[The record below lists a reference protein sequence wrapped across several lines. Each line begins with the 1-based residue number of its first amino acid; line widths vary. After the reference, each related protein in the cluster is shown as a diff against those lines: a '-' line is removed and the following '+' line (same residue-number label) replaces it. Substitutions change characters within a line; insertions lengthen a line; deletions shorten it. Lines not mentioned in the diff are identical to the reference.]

1 MAAFAEINVLKKVIR
16 VLALDDKDTQ
26 DKHGNEV
33 EAVGVKYLN
42 KAFGGTWLRT
52 SYNTAKN
59 THKLGGT
66 PFRKNHAGIGYTF
79 NEAKDAFISPKP
91 YDSWT
96 LNEETC
102 QWKAPTAMPDDDKKY
117 EWNEDTQA
125 WDEREYES
133 E

>member
-66 PFRKNHAGIGYTF
+66 PFRKNFAGIGFTYDETR
-79 NEAKDAFISPKP
+79 DAFIPP
-91 YDSWT
+91 QNYPSWT
-96 LNEETC
+96 INEDTC
-102 QWKAPTAMPDDDKKY
+102 IWEAPVAYPADGKVY
-117 EWNEDTQA
+117 EWNELDKS
-125 WDEREYES
+125 WVEF
-133 E
+133 

>member
-66 PFRKNHAGIGYTF
+66 PFRKNFAGIGFTYDETR
-79 NEAKDAFISPKP
+79 DAFIPP
-91 YDSWT
+91 QNYPSWT
-96 LNEETC
+96 LNEDTC
-102 QWKAPTAMPDDDKKY
+102 IWEAPVAYPADGKVY
-117 EWNEDTQA
+117 EWNELDKS
-125 WDEREYES
+125 WVEF
-133 E
+133 

>member
-1 MAAFAEINVLKKVIR
+1 MAAFAEIDALKKVIR

-66 PFRKNHAGIGYTF
+66 PFRKNFAGIGFTYDETR
-79 NEAKDAFISPKP
+79 DAFIPP
-91 YDSWT
+91 QNYPSWT
-96 LNEETC
+96 LNEDTC
-102 QWKAPTAMPDDDKKY
+102 IWEAPVAYPADGKVY
-117 EWNEDTQA
+117 EWNELDKS
-125 WDEREYES
+125 WVEF
-133 E
+133 

>member
-1 MAAFAEINVLKKVIR
+1 MAAFAEIDALKKVIR

-66 PFRKNHAGIGYTF
+66 PFRKNYAGRGFTYDETR
-79 NEAKDAFISPKP
+79 DAFIPP
-91 YDSWT
+91 QNYPSWT
-96 LNEETC
+96 LNEDTC
-102 QWKAPTAMPDDDKKY
+102 IWEAPVAYPADGKVY
-117 EWNEDTQA
+117 EWNELDKS
-125 WDEREYES
+125 WVEF
-133 E
+133 

>member
-1 MAAFAEINVLKKVIR
+1 MAAFAEIDALKKVIR

-59 THKLGGT
+59 THKLVGT
-66 PFRKNHAGIGYTF
+66 PFRKNFAGIGFTYDETR
-79 NEAKDAFISPKP
+79 DAFIPP
-91 YDSWT
+91 QNYPSWT
-96 LNEETC
+96 LNEDTC
-102 QWKAPTAMPDDDKKY
+102 IWEAPVAYPADGKVY
-117 EWNEDTQA
+117 EWNELDKS
-125 WDEREYES
+125 WVEF
-133 E
+133 

>member
-66 PFRKNHAGIGYTF
+66 PFRKNFAGIGFTYDETR
-79 NEAKDAFISPKP
+79 DAFIPP
-91 YDSWT
+91 QNYPSWT
-96 LNEETC
+96 INEDTC
-102 QWKAPTAMPDDDKKY
+102 IWEAPVAYPGDGKVY
-117 EWNEDTQA
+117 EWNELDKS
-125 WDEREYES
+125 WVEF
-133 E
+133 